1 MNIDAYRE
9 RNRTRQQIRQG
20 GAIANL
26 NDGIEIEIH
35 GVLTRLIAW
44 PGNGFQTQSVH
55 VLTLA
60 PGVESERYTY
70 DMAEEA
76 MICLKGGGEVFLRGR
91 WVDIVPGDIVF
102 YPERTPRAMRNP
114 ASNDRDFVLVTQ
126 IAPPEFGLY
135 APAGFYDQTKGVM
148 VDDALEAAKARATSD
163 QLSPENEMRLSE
175 SHPELRAW
183 NLSVDEIRRDGA
195 LFNAYKGAAFG
206 GLDVPM
212 VLVLWPGY
220 GVRSTGFHFG
230 RMDAGQVAHLHSHP
244 VSDEAV
250 INWSAAATSTSTAPG
265 CRPARSMSR
274 SPPAAWCTAVG
285 CRPTPASPSSRAGSP
300 RRRNSTSTSTR
311 RSTTTGRSTRRPGAR
326 STRRQPPA
334 VMAEAMRHRSTRRV

>member
-1 MNIDAYRE
+1 VNIDAYRE

-26 NDGIEIEIH
+26 NDGIATAIH
-35 GVLTRLIAW
+35 GLPTRLIAW

-60 PGVESERYTY
+60 PGVESDRYTY

-102 YPERTPRAMRNP
+102 YPERTRRALRNP

-135 APAGFYDQTKGVM
+135 APAGFYDQAKGVM
-148 VDDALEAAKARATSD
+148 VDDAIEAAKARATSGH
-163 QLSPENEMRLSE
+163 LSPENEMHLSE

-250 INWSAAATSTSTAPG
+250 INWGGGSDVYVDGAWVPTGTFDVSLAPCGVVHGGRVPANASEPFFPGGFAAPPQLDLYLNTPFHHQGSFD
-265 CRPARSMSR
+265 
-274 SPPAAWCTAVG
+274 SPPWSTLDEATA
-285 CRPTPASPSSRAGSP
+285 SRG
-300 RRRNSTSTSTR
+300 
-311 RSTTTGRSTRRPGAR
+311 
-326 STRRQPPA
+326 
-334 VMAEAMRHRSTRRV
+334 ED